1 MSIETRADREY
12 MVLMPLIEVG
22 VRPEYVWTL
31 MGELVLTIP
40 DWDEF
45 KRGAAALVRDVMDLD
60 GVMNISLKST
70 KGEIWITFI

>member
-1 MSIETRADREY
+1 MSVETRADREY
-12 MVLMPLIEVG
+12 IVLTPLIEVG

-45 KRGAAALVRDVMDLD
+45 KRGAAAIVREILDLD
-60 GVMNISLKST
+60 EVNDISIRST
-70 KGEIWITFI
+70 RGEIWIKFN

>member
-1 MSIETRADREY
+1 MSVETRADREY
-12 MVLMPLIEVG
+12 IVLTPLIEVG

-40 DWDEF
+40 MWDEF
-45 KRGAAALVRDVMDLD
+45 KRAASALVRDILDYD
-60 GVMNISLKST
+60 GVMNIALKSA